1 MVGILECLHELLL
14 INANEK
20 ILLNEF
26 GNVNDIH
33 VTRRKRE
40 RRSVISK
47 ITSIQTE
54 SESNRRTVDET
65 TGVSGQGTTKKEV
78 TEFHLRSTQLHAA
91 PEASNFNVSDKMKVS
106 AQQNYTPTKPQK
118 TSHRNSKLFNDTLPT
133 STALD
138 FIKGHE
144 GDLQVGISFFIFP
157 ILGMR
162 YQLENCPEPNI
173 LSMIC

>member
-47 ITSIQTE
+47 ISSYQTE
-54 SESNRRTVDET
+54 SESSRRTIDET
-65 TGVSGQGTTKKEV
+65 NEYMQTIITHRTQGNTKKDA
-78 TEFHLRSTQLHAA
+78 TELQIS
-91 PEASNFNVSDKMKVS
+91 SNQVHSARKVSHFNVSEKMKTS
-106 AQQNYTPTKPQK
+106 TQQNYVQLNVFNSMRHIYIFRSQRSLWATTP
-118 TSHRNSKLFNDTLPT
+118 
-133 STALD
+133 
-138 FIKGHE
+138 
-144 GDLQVGISFFIFP
+144 
-157 ILGMR
+157 
-162 YQLENCPEPNI
+162 
-173 LSMIC
+173 